1 MNSRKVVIV
10 VFMISAI
17 INNVCKAQQSTS
29 SHIKYSVIM
38 PNNYQS
44 QGKSYPLIVCYKS
57 QDTDSL
63 LQKYAT
69 NKQSIVLQFESVND
83 TNLEADSL
91 KAVIQKLIHEFSV
104 AKDKIYL
111 LGINENIYKTAE
123 LRDILNYYF
132 AATAYITNSTQIYTL
147 LKDGL
152 KLNNSVKI
160 YLFNVIDDSGLET
173 ANQLFL
179 QNYSWT
185 VALNKIS
192 EDAVKLN
199 FENSDDKHQ
208 KYQLSFGYGTFNF
221 FNFVKSGQGTLLE
234 IPKTLNASE
243 VSIAKYFSKSL
254 SAKIS
259 LGILVKKIAPPRP
272 DIFSVI
278 NGADIDV
285 KGGGILLMPISIGMD
300 YYFLKNRFR
309 PYSGFSIGM
318 VPAKYK
324 YVEAT
329 GNLSN
334 GINRNESEFNS
345 NTSFVELSSG
355 FTYRFGKN
363 VQLGLSC
370 DYVRSKEFDINFGA
384 YNTLGGLKIATL
396 FAIMF

>member
-38 PNNYQS
+38 PNNYRS

-111 LGINENIYKTAE
+111 LGINENISKTAE

-132 AATAYITNSTQIYTL
+132 AATAYITNSTQIFTL

-160 YLFNVIDDSGLET
+160 YLFDAIDDSGLET

-192 EDAVKLN
+192 EDAIKLN
-199 FENSDDKHQ
+199 FDNSDDKHQ

-221 FNFVKSGQGTLLE
+221 FNFVK
-234 IPKTLNASE
+234 
-243 VSIAKYFSKSL
+243 
-254 SAKIS
+254 
-259 LGILVKKIAPPRP
+259 
-272 DIFSVI
+272 
-278 NGADIDV
+278 NG
-285 KGGGILLMPISIGMD
+285 
-300 YYFLKNRFR
+300 
-309 PYSGFSIGM
+309 
-318 VPAKYK
+318 
-324 YVEAT
+324 
-329 GNLSN
+329 
-334 GINRNESEFNS
+334 
-345 NTSFVELSSG
+345 
-355 FTYRFGKN
+355 
-363 VQLGLSC
+363 
-370 DYVRSKEFDINFGA
+370 
-384 YNTLGGLKIATL
+384 
-396 FAIMF
+396 